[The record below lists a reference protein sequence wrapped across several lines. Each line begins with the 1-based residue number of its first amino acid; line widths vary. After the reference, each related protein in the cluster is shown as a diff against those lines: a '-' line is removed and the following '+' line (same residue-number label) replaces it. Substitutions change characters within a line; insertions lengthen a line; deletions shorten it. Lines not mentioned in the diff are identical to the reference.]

1 MPPVSQKYR
10 CQSCIRL
17 ILVCLIYWEY
27 MHGLL
32 QLFGAL
38 PCPHHL
44 YSYTGSFYNPG
55 PYACFLAIGVPLAL
69 RWTIAADNKLQK
81 LCGIGIVA
89 ISAILIPATLSRT
102 ACAACVIGS
111 CVALAD
117 KISAEIKTW
126 NNIHW
131 GLVITAL
138 AVITVGSYMLKKDS
152 ANGRLLL
159 WTVAVRAAV
168 EAPINGVG
176 WDRVAGAYGE
186 AQEQYFAS
194 NEGSETEVLVADAPE
209 YVFNE
214 YLQVAIAYGIP
225 IAITITTVLIGGV
238 IVAIHSKA
246 YGLAGSAVTV
256 AVVMMASYPLQFP
269 LFVAAIGLVLI
280 GCYLS
285 SSNMIVSI
293 LGSAAVIGLC
303 MMFLTNNHIED
314 VRTKFAIGHSLHK
327 TRKFRKSNDILL
339 ALLHHSS
346 DPMILNIIG
355 KNYQSLGIP
364 DSAEYYLMKSTNRC
378 PNRLY
383 PHYLLMNLYSD
394 SLSYNQNK
402 MIHEAEI
409 LITMKEKVPSPAVDE
424 MRQKARVILNTFCE

>member
-69 RWTIAADNKLQK
+69 RWAVEPENKLQNF
-81 LCGIGIVA
+81 IGISMA
-89 ISAILIPATLSRT
+89 MLSAILIPATMSRT
-102 ACAACVIGS
+102 ALSACVIGT
-111 CVALAD
+111 CVVLYS
-117 KISAEIKTW
+117 KTRSIFKTW
-126 NNIHW
+126 GKYRIVNVLII
-131 GLVITAL
+131 V
-138 AVITVGSYMLKKDS
+138 VVTVVGAYHIKKES
-152 ANGRLLL
+152 ADGRLLIWKL
-159 WTVAVRAAV
+159 ATQASIAV
-168 EAPINGVG
+168 PINGVG
-176 WDRVAGAYGE
+176 WDKVAGAYGE
-186 AQEQYFAS
+186 AQEKYFAS
-194 NEGSETEVLVADAPE
+194 NNGTETDILVADAPA

-214 YLQVAIAYGIP
+214 YLQVAIAFGIP
-225 IAITITTVLIGGV
+225 AAVAMTTILIGG
-238 IVAIHSKA
+238 IIIALRNRSF
-246 YGLAGSAVTV
+246 GFAGAGAAC
-256 AVVMMASYPLQFP
+256 AVVMSASYPLQFP
-269 LFVAAIGLVLI
+269 MFVAAIGLVLI

-285 SSNMIVSI
+285 SRSMIVSI
-293 LGSAAVIGLC
+293 LGSAAVLGLC
-303 MMFLTNNHIED
+303 MMFLTNNHTED
-314 VRTKFAIGHSLHK
+314 VHTKFAICHSLHK

-339 ALLHHSS
+339 ALLPHSS

-394 SLSYNQNK
+394 SLNYNQSK